1 MVRSQASGWALLG
14 SGWSLEFKDR
24 QRRLRVPGFPFAP
37 CRRAPRRR
45 EEGCTLPRWLS
56 DVTLGRIVE
65 MPSGTLARDDGWIT
79 ESINRGAG
87 IWQ

>member
-24 QRRLRVPGFPFAP
+24 QCRLRVPGFPFAP
-37 CRRAPRRR
+37 CRIALRRR
-45 EEGCTLPRWLS
+45 EGCTLPRWLS